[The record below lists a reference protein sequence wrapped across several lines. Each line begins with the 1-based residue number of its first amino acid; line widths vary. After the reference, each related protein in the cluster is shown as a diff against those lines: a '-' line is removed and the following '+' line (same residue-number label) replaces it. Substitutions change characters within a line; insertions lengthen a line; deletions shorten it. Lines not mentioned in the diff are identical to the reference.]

1 MAFTRKPPPS
11 NARRVVCLGRN
22 LRGVLTN
29 KRGHVVQFEPEL
41 EHTLVLLF
49 VRDPSVAD
57 YGSQPEVLRFRE
69 AAGRP
74 RTYTPD
80 FLVRRTGGRAE
91 LHEVTVAAR

>member
-1 MAFTRKPPPS
+1 MAFTRKPPPG
-11 NARRVVCLGRN
+11 NVRRVVCLGHN

-29 KRGHVVQFEPEL
+29 KRGHVVQFESEL

-49 VRDPSVAD
+49 QRDPSVAD
-57 YGSQPEVLRFRE
+57 YGSQPEILRFRD

-74 RTYTPD
+74 RIYTPD
-80 FLVRRTGGRAE
+80 FRVWRTDGRVE